1 MESKLELKWM
11 KFGHCLNL
19 SKEELHNIEIR
30 VGQDNKRCTK
40 QILLA
45 WRKLNPLASWEPI
58 AEALQKTGYMLLSSI
73 VTRHYTNP
81 GPTYCQSCQRTHGP
95 DFDFTVH
102 DVLAC
107 YPKCMSLIIITLFHS
122 F

>member
-1 MESKLELKWM
+1 M

-81 GPTYCQSCQRTHGP
+81 GPTYCQRTHGP